1 MEYKV
6 DKYEIYKNIGE
17 VNRGPRL
24 NSVKQTNNSNIEKVK
39 ILNWPNLKKLCEG
52 QSLDD
57 IESSLIDMSRKN
69 KKSDMYLKKGD
80 IVIPVFPNE
89 NGKNV
94 IYIEGD
100 FNNYIYGELVF
111 VLRLNENSPI
121 SSQYLY
127 MILSSESFIKKI
139 LELSKGESALRHR
152 LTNEILDN
160 LMIPILNDESM
171 KILLDDYTKIK
182 QLEKEI
188 KQRNKDFNN
197 KIEQINNVYTK

>member
-17 VNRGPRL
+17 VIRGPRL

-57 IESSLIDMSRKN
+57 IPESSINMTRKN

-89 NGKNV
+89 SGKNV
-94 IYIEGD
+94 IYIEND
-100 FNNYIYGELVF
+100 SEDNYIYGELVF

-127 MILSSESFIKKI
+127 VILSSESFIKKI
-139 LELSKGESALRHR
+139 LELSKGESALRYR

-160 LMIPILNDESM
+160 LMIPILDDESM

-182 QLEKEI
+182 QLEKEV

-197 KIEQINNVYTK
+197 KIEQIINK